1 MRSVNPQFI
10 IYLNLTKTRTHYP
23 WSSCSKIYLPL
34 QNWQHRKDSSKSRID
49 HLCRFI
55 SIKYQNDETLCTS
68 DVIVVLKFFSV
79 LFFSV
84 NIPPI
89 SLSQLV
95 TASCHFKRGPI
106 ITKLFVELLPSTPSD
121 RQVLDIMANNS
132 LIGNSFVANTKAR
145 STFSLVCNLSYFC
158 TISLSIYICRSNV
171 VPS

>member
-1 MRSVNPQFI
+1 M
-10 IYLNLTKTRTHYP
+10 
-23 WSSCSKIYLPL
+23 
-34 QNWQHRKDSSKSRID
+34 
-49 HLCRFI
+49 
-55 SIKYQNDETLCTS
+55 
-68 DVIVVLKFFSV
+68 VLKFFSV

-106 ITKLFVELLPSTPSD
+106 ITKLFVELLPSTTSD

-158 TISLSIYICRSNV
+158 TISLSIHICRSNV

>member
-1 MRSVNPQFI
+1 MMR
-10 IYLNLTKTRTHYP
+10 LH
-23 WSSCSKIYLPL
+23 
-34 QNWQHRKDSSKSRID
+34 
-49 HLCRFI
+49 
-55 SIKYQNDETLCTS
+55 LCTS

-121 RQVLDIMANNS
+121 RQVLDIMAKIS

-145 STFSLVCNLSYFC
+145 STFSLVCNLSVFLHNFFINSY
-158 TISLSIYICRSNV
+158 LSEQRIVHSQLKIYKVHIIFYLR
-171 VPS
+171 